1 MLPSGQPNYSE
12 PRPFG
17 GINTF
22 LFGDFWQIPPTG
34 QIAIMSNPY
43 SQQALESA
51 AATGALSMF
60 WKARSP
66 DALQPWQLPNQP
78 RVLHL
83 NINYRSKQD
92 VWFSHILD
100 QCRLG
105 DLSLTHY
112 NYLHGFP
119 TEHCGS
125 WVHDELLL
133 CNNETCRAFHR
144 NITDAWNNSD
154 EPWYRFWSTNH
165 SKFECRGCQKERQR
179 RKRVIGCQEYGG
191 LSPEAAA
198 ELLASKTFATSV
210 YITEYNQPVCL
221 YAQVRA
227 LMFARHHKHQLFWIQ
242 AEDIP
247 PSTHFSDHTS
257 NELQELKKK

>member
-1 MLPSGQPNYSE
+1 MAASIGGNTLHSWAEIKWMNHQGEVIQPTRLNEGEDVPQLTVKLLNIRWLFFDEVEAAGAEILTDVNNHTTSHVKISNRYKYAILSSGEPNYSE

-34 QIAIMSNPY
+34 QIAIMSNPF
-43 SQQALESA
+43 SQPALESA

-60 WKARSP
+60 WKARGP
-66 DALQPWQLPNQP
+66 DALQPWHLPNEP

-105 DLSLTHY
+105 NLSLTHY

-119 TEHCGS
+119 TEQCGS
-125 WVHDELLL
+125 WVHDDLLL

-144 NITDAWNNSD
+144 NITEEWN
-154 EPWYRFWSTNH
+154 R
-165 SKFECRGCQKERQR
+165 
-179 RKRVIGCQEYGG
+179 
-191 LSPEAAA
+191 
-198 ELLASKTFATSV
+198 
-210 YITEYNQPVCL
+210 
-221 YAQVRA
+221 
-227 LMFARHHKHQLFWIQ
+227 
-242 AEDIP
+242 
-247 PSTHFSDHTS
+247 
-257 NELQELKKK
+257 